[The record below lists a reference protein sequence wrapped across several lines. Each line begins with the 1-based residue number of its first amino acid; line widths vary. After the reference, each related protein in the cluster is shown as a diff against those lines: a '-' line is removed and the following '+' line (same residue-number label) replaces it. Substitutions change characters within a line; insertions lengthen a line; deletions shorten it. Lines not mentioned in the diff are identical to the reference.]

1 MSEIELLGFSG
12 KDYRVRLSQTGREAL
27 VPAAL
32 IAEQVG
38 AGAGEDAVE
47 EWLAAMQH
55 ELADAL
61 HGTDAGP
68 FTSIR
73 ILGS

>member
-1 MSEIELLGFSG
+1 MSEIELLGFDG
-12 KDYRVRLSQTGREAL
+12 PDYRVRLAENGREAL

-32 IAEQVG
+32 IATEVG
-38 AGAGEDAVE
+38 STDPAAVE
-47 EWLAAMQH
+47 EWLSAMQH

-68 FTSIR
+68 FATLR
-73 ILGS
+73 VLGS